1 MTKVDLKHFRRT
13 VKTDWAKEAE
23 QMKEISMDFFRDE
36 VRNGF
41 FIPTAVK
48 QAWAAQLQ
56 VLDVIETICRKH
68 DITYFADW
76 GTMLGT
82 VRHGGYVPW
91 DDDMDICMKRADYTR
106 FKEAAKTELP
116 KNFRIHDYEH
126 QEDHWLFLS
135 RVANSVHI
143 NFEPEHMK
151 QFHNF
156 PYIAG
161 IDIFV
166 LDYLYKDEQQEKQH
180 CEEVKHIIAVADS
193 IIAGE
198 IAQPVK
204 EANLIQLE
212 QKYHKTFNRKLDNR
226 HMGIELYRLAEEQMS
241 RVPEEQSDRMAQI
254 FPWGLLGNRGQD
266 KKYYE
271 KFVRLPF
278 EDTTMPVPADYHRI
292 LSGKYHD
299 YFKIHKVWSGHDY
312 PYFEGQRKNL
322 QAVADFKLPEFTFD
336 KVMLRQNTKEM
347 KNSDTMQNIA
357 AEALLNIEKLHKAFM
372 EEMQGKTGSVVA
384 GSEEADDTEQSR
396 SEAWT
401 DNAGQRTG
409 KLSADSTAQLLDI
422 LAQCQGVAIDL
433 GNFIEQMKGEQ
444 HPSAKVCVAAL
455 EKYCEKIFNTYN
467 KMSLI
472 NERPE
477 KNSQIDNGMQAGTA
491 QAVWT
496 DKIQSESDLYG
507 CEALQQAFVQM
518 KQTVENEIIHK
529 KLVAFLPDNPKRWK
543 EMQALY
549 DYYTQQENTE
559 VCVIPLPL
567 FAKNLYG
574 EIVAGQDEYDRND
587 KRNEYPA
594 YLNVIPWHTVQ
605 MQSYEFAAIV
615 IQNPYDAENPYLTVP
630 PAYYAKQ
637 LQQYTDCLIYMM
649 PQGVNDF
656 TENDITDVYG
666 LKYSLTMPGAMYA
679 DRILIESPA
688 MKALFVNHLTAF
700 AGEDTKEVW
709 ADKVM
714 TISAFSGESA
724 QTGQPVQNGQCG
736 QTPPKKKLLYCIGEN
751 EFYENAEMAI
761 NKVKERLNVM
771 TQYPESLK
779 VAVCLYPYDIAAWDI
794 CTGQEKDML
803 VQVLKEYRKNKGIEL
818 LTKNVFDIN
827 GIDDMTAYYGSPS
840 PLICRFVQQRKPAM
854 VSEEQ

>member
-1 MTKVDLKHFRRT
+1 
-13 VKTDWAKEAE
+13 
-23 QMKEISMDFFRDE
+23 MKEISMDFFRDE

-76 GTMLGT
+76 GTILGT

-91 DDDMDICMKRADYTR
+91 DDDMDICMKREDYTR

-116 KNFRIHDYEH
+116 KDFRIHDYEH

-166 LDYLYKDEQQEKQH
+166 LDYLYKDEQQEKQR

-212 QKYHKTFNRKLDNR
+212 EKYHKTFNRKLDNR
-226 HMGIELYRLAEEQMS
+226 HMGIELYRLAEEQMA
-241 RVPEEQSDRMAQI
+241 RVPKEESDRMAQI

-266 KKYYE
+266 REYYE

-278 EDTTMPVPADYHRI
+278 ENTTMPVPADYHRI

-336 KVMLRQNTKEM
+336 KAMLRQNAGKRD
-347 KNSDTMQNIA
+347 NQDTMQNIA
-357 AEALLNIEKLHKAFM
+357 AEALLNIEKLHNAFLA
-372 EEMQGKTGSVVA
+372 EIPWKTA
-384 GSEEADDTEQSR
+384 GAEQ
-396 SEAWT
+396 
-401 DNAGQRTG
+401 
-409 KLSADSTAQLLDI
+409 ADSVAQLLDM
-422 LAQCQGVAIDL
+422 LAQCQSVVIDL
-433 GNFIEQMKGEQ
+433 GNFIEQMKGEENL
-444 HPSAKVCVAAL
+444 SAKACVAAL
-455 EKYCEKIFNTYN
+455 EEYCEKIFDVYN
-467 KMSLI
+467 NVSLAV
-472 NERPE
+472 ERE
-477 KNSQIDNGMQAGTA
+477 KEDFQKLCA
-491 QAVWT
+491 
-496 DKIQSESDLYG
+496 
-507 CEALQQAFVQM
+507 ALNRAFVQM

-549 DYYTQQENTE
+549 DYYRQQENTE

-574 EIVAGQDEYDRND
+574 EIVAGQDEYDKND
-587 KRNEYPA
+587 KRGEYPA
-594 YLNVIPWHTVQ
+594 DLNIIAWHTVQ

-666 LKYSLTMPGAMYA
+666 LKYSLTVPGTMYA
-679 DRILIESPA
+679 DKILIESGA
-688 MKALFVNHLTAF
+688 MKELFVNHLTAF

-709 ADKVM
+709 DDKVM

>member
-1 MTKVDLKHFRRT
+1 M
-13 VKTDWAKEAE
+13 DWAKEAE

-76 GTMLGT
+76 GTILGT

-91 DDDMDICMKRADYTR
+91 DDDMDICMKREDYTR

-116 KNFRIHDYEH
+116 ESFCIHDYEH

-135 RVANSVHI
+135 RVVNNKHI
-143 NFEPEHMK
+143 CFEPEHMK

-156 PYIAG
+156 PYLAG

-166 LDYLYKDEQQEKQH
+166 LDYLYKDEQQEKQR

-193 IIAGE
+193 IIAGQ

-212 QKYHKTFNRKLDNR
+212 EKYHKTFNRKLDNR
-226 HMGIELYRLAEEQMS
+226 HMGIELYRLAEEQMA
-241 RVPEEQSDRMAQI
+241 RVPKEESDRMAQI

-266 KKYYE
+266 REYYE

-278 EDTTMPVPADYHRI
+278 ENTTMPVPADYHRI

-336 KVMLRQNTKEM
+336 KAMLRQNAGKRD
-347 KNSDTMQNIA
+347 NQDTMQNIA
-357 AEALLNIEKLHKAFM
+357 AEALSNIEKLHNAFLA
-372 EEMQGKTGSVVA
+372 EISRKTA
-384 GSEEADDTEQSR
+384 GAEQ
-396 SEAWT
+396 
-401 DNAGQRTG
+401 
-409 KLSADSTAQLLDI
+409 ADSVAQLLDM
-422 LAQCQGVAIDL
+422 LAQCQSVAIDL
-433 GNFIEQMKGEQ
+433 GNFIEQMKGEENL
-444 HPSAKVCVAAL
+444 SAKACVAAL
-455 EKYCEKIFNTYN
+455 EEYCEKIFDVYN
-467 KMSLI
+467 NLPLAV
-472 NERPE
+472 ERE
-477 KNSQIDNGMQAGTA
+477 KEDFQKLCA
-491 QAVWT
+491 
-496 DKIQSESDLYG
+496 
-507 CEALQQAFVQM
+507 ALNQAFVQM

-549 DYYTQQENTE
+549 DYYRQQENTE

-574 EIVAGQDEYDRND
+574 EIVAGQDEYDKND
-587 KRNEYPA
+587 KRGEYPA
-594 YLNVIPWHTVQ
+594 DLNIIAWHTVQ
-605 MQSYEFAAIV
+605 MQLYEFAAIV

-656 TENDITDVYG
+656 TENDITDIYG
-666 LKYSLTMPGAMYA
+666 LKYSLTVPGAMYA
-679 DRILIESPA
+679 DKILIESGA
-688 MKALFVNHLTAF
+688 MKELFVNHLTAF

-803 VQVLKEYRKNKGIEL
+803 VQVLKEYQKNKGIEL
-818 LTKNVFDIN
+818 LMKNVFDIN

>member
-1 MTKVDLKHFRRT
+1 
-13 VKTDWAKEAE
+13 
-23 QMKEISMDFFRDE
+23 MKESSMDFFRDE

-76 GTMLGT
+76 GTILGT

-91 DDDMDICMKRADYTR
+91 DDDMDICMKREDYTR

-116 KNFRIHDYEH
+116 KDFRIHDYEH

-166 LDYLYKDEQQEKQH
+166 LDYLYKDEQQEKQR

-212 QKYHKTFNRKLDNR
+212 EKYHKTFNRKLDNR
-226 HMGIELYRLAEEQMS
+226 HIGIELYRLAEEQMA
-241 RVPEEQSDRMAQI
+241 RVPKEESDRMAQI

-266 KKYYE
+266 REYYE

-278 EDTTMPVPADYHRI
+278 ENTTMPVPADYHRI

-336 KVMLRQNTKEM
+336 KAMLRQNAGKRD
-347 KNSDTMQNIA
+347 NQDTMQNIA
-357 AEALLNIEKLHKAFM
+357 AEALSNIEKLHNAFLA
-372 EEMQGKTGSVVA
+372 EISRKTA
-384 GSEEADDTEQSR
+384 GAEQ
-396 SEAWT
+396 
-401 DNAGQRTG
+401 
-409 KLSADSTAQLLDI
+409 ADSVAQLLDM
-422 LAQCQGVAIDL
+422 LAQCQSVAIDL
-433 GNFIEQMKGEQ
+433 GNFIEQMKGEENL
-444 HPSAKVCVAAL
+444 SAKACVAAL
-455 EKYCEKIFNTYN
+455 EEYCEKIFNVYN
-467 KMSLI
+467 NLSLVLG
-472 NERPE
+472 RE
-477 KNSQIDNGMQAGTA
+477 KEDFQKLCA
-491 QAVWT
+491 
-496 DKIQSESDLYG
+496 
-507 CEALQQAFVQM
+507 ALNRAFVQM
-518 KQTVENEIIHK
+518 KQTVESEIIYK

-559 VCVIPLPL
+559 ACVIPLPL
-567 FAKNLYG
+567 FTKNLYG
-574 EIVAGQDEYDRND
+574 GIVAGQDEYDKND
-587 KRNEYPA
+587 KRGEYPA
-594 YLNVIPWHTVQ
+594 DLNIIAWHTVQ

-840 PLICRFVQQRKPAM
+840 PLICRFVQQHKPAM

>member
-1 MTKVDLKHFRRT
+1 
-13 VKTDWAKEAE
+13 
-23 QMKEISMDFFRDE
+23 MKEISMDFFRDE

-76 GTMLGT
+76 GTILGT

-91 DDDMDICMKRADYTR
+91 DDDMDICMKREDYTR

-116 KNFRIHDYEH
+116 KDFRIHDYEH

-166 LDYLYKDEQQEKQH
+166 LDYLYKDEQQEKQR

-212 QKYHKTFNRKLDNR
+212 EKYHITFNRKLDNR
-226 HMGIELYRLAEEQMS
+226 HMGIELYRLAEEQMA
-241 RVPEEQSDRMAQI
+241 RVPKEESDRMAQI

-266 KKYYE
+266 REYYE

-278 EDTTMPVPADYHRI
+278 ENTTMPVPADYHRI

-312 PYFEGQRKNL
+312 PYFEEQRKNL

-336 KVMLRQNTKEM
+336 KAMLRQNAGKRD
-347 KNSDTMQNIA
+347 NQDTMQNIA
-357 AEALLNIEKLHKAFM
+357 TEALSNIEKLHNAFLA
-372 EEMQGKTGSVVA
+372 EISRKTA
-384 GSEEADDTEQSR
+384 GAEQ
-396 SEAWT
+396 
-401 DNAGQRTG
+401 
-409 KLSADSTAQLLDI
+409 ADSVAQLLDM
-422 LAQCQGVAIDL
+422 LAQCQSVAIDL
-433 GNFIEQMKGEQ
+433 GNFIEQMKGEENL
-444 HPSAKVCVAAL
+444 SAKACVAAL
-455 EKYCEKIFNTYN
+455 EEYCEKIFDVYN
-467 KMSLI
+467 NLPLAV
-472 NERPE
+472 ERE
-477 KNSQIDNGMQAGTA
+477 KEDFQKLCA
-491 QAVWT
+491 
-496 DKIQSESDLYG
+496 
-507 CEALQQAFVQM
+507 ALNQAFVQM

-549 DYYTQQENTE
+549 DYYRQQENTE

-574 EIVAGQDEYDRND
+574 EIVAGQDEYDKND
-587 KRNEYPA
+587 KRGEYPA
-594 YLNVIPWHTVQ
+594 DLNIIAWHTVQ

-630 PAYYAKQ
+630 TAYYAKQ

-666 LKYSLTMPGAMYA
+666 LKYSLMMPGAMYA

-709 ADKVM
+709 TDKVM
-714 TISAFSGESA
+714 TIAAFSGESA

-736 QTPPKKKLLYCIGEN
+736 QIPPKKKLLYCIGEN

-803 VQVLKEYRKNKGIEL
+803 VQVLKEYQKNKGIEL

>member
-1 MTKVDLKHFRRT
+1 M
-13 VKTDWAKEAE
+13 DWAKEAE

-76 GTMLGT
+76 GTILGT

-91 DDDMDICMKRADYTR
+91 DDDMDICMKREDYTR

-116 KNFRIHDYEH
+116 KDFRIHDYEH

-156 PYIAG
+156 PYIVG

-166 LDYLYKDEQQEKQH
+166 LDYLYKDEQQEKQR

-212 QKYHKTFNRKLDNR
+212 EKYHKTFNRKLDNR
-226 HMGIELYRLAEEQMS
+226 HMGIELYRLAEEQMA
-241 RVPEEQSDRMAQI
+241 RVPKEESDRMAQI

-266 KKYYE
+266 REYYE

-278 EDTTMPVPADYHRI
+278 ENTTMPVPADYHRI

-336 KVMLRQNTKEM
+336 KAMLRQNAGKRD
-347 KNSDTMQNIA
+347 NQDTMQNIA
-357 AEALLNIEKLHKAFM
+357 AEALSNIEKLHNAFLA
-372 EEMQGKTGSVVA
+372 EISWKTA
-384 GSEEADDTEQSR
+384 GAEQ
-396 SEAWT
+396 
-401 DNAGQRTG
+401 
-409 KLSADSTAQLLDI
+409 ADSVAQLLDM
-422 LAQCQGVAIDL
+422 LAQCQSVAIDL
-433 GNFIEQMKGEQ
+433 GNFIEQMKGEENL
-444 HPSAKVCVAAL
+444 SAKACVAAL
-455 EKYCEKIFNTYN
+455 EEYCEKIFDVYN
-467 KMSLI
+467 NLPLAV
-472 NERPE
+472 ERE
-477 KNSQIDNGMQAGTA
+477 KEDFQKLCA
-491 QAVWT
+491 
-496 DKIQSESDLYG
+496 
-507 CEALQQAFVQM
+507 ALNQAFVQM

-549 DYYTQQENTE
+549 DYYRQQENTE

-574 EIVAGQDEYDRND
+574 EIVAGQDEYDKND
-587 KRNEYPA
+587 KRGEYPA
-594 YLNVIPWHTVQ
+594 DLNIIAWHTVQ

-709 ADKVM
+709 DDKVM

-761 NKVKERLNVM
+761 NKVKDRLNVM

-803 VQVLKEYRKNKGIEL
+803 VQVLKEYQKNKEIEL
-818 LTKNVFDIN
+818 LTKNVFDTN

-840 PLICRFVQQRKPAM
+840 PLICRFVQQHKPAM

>member
-1 MTKVDLKHFRRT
+1 
-13 VKTDWAKEAE
+13 
-23 QMKEISMDFFRDE
+23 MKEISMDFFRDE

-76 GTMLGT
+76 GTILGT

-91 DDDMDICMKRADYTR
+91 DDDMDICMKREDYTR
-106 FKEAAKTELP
+106 FKEAVKTELP
-116 KNFRIHDYEH
+116 KDFRIHDYEH

-166 LDYLYKDEQQEKQH
+166 LDYLYKDEQQEKQR

-212 QKYHKTFNRKLDNR
+212 EKYHKTFNRKLDNR
-226 HMGIELYRLAEEQMS
+226 HMGIELYRLAEEQMA
-241 RVPEEQSDRMAQI
+241 RVPKEESDRMAQI

-278 EDTTMPVPADYHRI
+278 ENTTMPVPADYHRI

-322 QAVADFKLPEFTFD
+322 QAVAVFKLPEFTFD
-336 KVMLRQNTKEM
+336 KAMLRQNAGKRD
-347 KNSDTMQNIA
+347 NQDTMQNIA
-357 AEALLNIEKLHKAFM
+357 TEALSNIEKLHNAFLA
-372 EEMQGKTGSVVA
+372 EISRKTA
-384 GSEEADDTEQSR
+384 GAEQ
-396 SEAWT
+396 
-401 DNAGQRTG
+401 
-409 KLSADSTAQLLDI
+409 ADSVAQLLDM
-422 LAQCQGVAIDL
+422 LAQCQSVAIDL
-433 GNFIEQMKGEQ
+433 GNFIEQMKGEENL
-444 HPSAKVCVAAL
+444 SAKACVAAL
-455 EKYCEKIFNTYN
+455 EEYCEKIFDVYN
-467 KMSLI
+467 NLPLAV
-472 NERPE
+472 ERE
-477 KNSQIDNGMQAGTA
+477 KEDFQKLCA
-491 QAVWT
+491 
-496 DKIQSESDLYG
+496 
-507 CEALQQAFVQM
+507 ALNQAFVQM

-549 DYYTQQENTE
+549 DYYRQQENTE

-574 EIVAGQDEYDRND
+574 EIVAGQDEYDKND
-587 KRNEYPA
+587 KRGEYPA
-594 YLNVIPWHTVQ
+594 DLNIIAWHTVQ

-615 IQNPYDAENPYLTVP
+615 IQNPYDVENPYLTVP
-630 PAYYAKQ
+630 PVYYAKQ

-666 LKYSLTMPGAMYA
+666 LKYSLMMPGAMYA

-709 ADKVM
+709 TDKVM
-714 TISAFSGESA
+714 TIAAFSGESA

-818 LTKNVFDIN
+818 LTKNAFDIN

-840 PLICRFVQQRKPAM
+840 PLICRFVQQHKPAM

>member
-1 MTKVDLKHFRRT
+1 
-13 VKTDWAKEAE
+13 
-23 QMKEISMDFFRDE
+23 MKEISMDFFRDE

-76 GTMLGT
+76 GTILGT

-91 DDDMDICMKRADYTR
+91 DDDMDICMKREDYTR

-116 KNFRIHDYEH
+116 KDFRIHDYEH

-143 NFEPEHMK
+143 NFETEHMK

-166 LDYLYKDEQQEKQH
+166 LDYLYKDEQQETQR

-226 HMGIELYRLAEEQMS
+226 HMGIELYRLAEEQMA
-241 RVPEEQSDRMAQI
+241 RVPKEESDRMAQI

-278 EDTTMPVPADYHRI
+278 ENTTMPVPADYHRI

-336 KVMLRQNTKEM
+336 KAMLRQNAGKRD
-347 KNSDTMQNIA
+347 NQDTMQNIA
-357 AEALLNIEKLHKAFM
+357 AEVLSNIEKLHNAFLA
-372 EEMQGKTGSVVA
+372 EISRKTA
-384 GSEEADDTEQSR
+384 GAEQ
-396 SEAWT
+396 
-401 DNAGQRTG
+401 
-409 KLSADSTAQLLDI
+409 ADSVAQLLDM
-422 LAQCQGVAIDL
+422 LAQCQSVAIDL
-433 GNFIEQMKGEQ
+433 GNFIEQMKGEENL
-444 HPSAKVCVAAL
+444 SAKACVAAL
-455 EKYCEKIFNTYN
+455 EEYCEKIFNVYN
-467 KMSLI
+467 NLSLAV
-472 NERPE
+472 ERE
-477 KNSQIDNGMQAGTA
+477 KEDFQKLCA
-491 QAVWT
+491 
-496 DKIQSESDLYG
+496 
-507 CEALQQAFVQM
+507 ALNQAFVQM
-518 KQTVENEIIHK
+518 KRTVESEIIYK

-549 DYYTQQENTE
+549 AYYTQQENTE
-559 VCVIPLPL
+559 ACVIPLPL
-567 FAKNLYG
+567 FTKNLYG

-605 MQSYEFAAIV
+605 LQSYEFAAIV

-630 PAYYAKQ
+630 PVYYAKQ

-771 TQYPESLK
+771 TQYLESLK

-818 LTKNVFDIN
+818 LTRNVFDIN

-840 PLICRFVQQRKPAM
+840 PLICRFVQQHKPAM

>member
-1 MTKVDLKHFRRT
+1 M
-13 VKTDWAKEAE
+13 DWAKEAE

-76 GTMLGT
+76 GTILGT

-91 DDDMDICMKRADYTR
+91 DDDMDICMKREYYTR

-116 KNFRIHDYEH
+116 KDFRIHDYEH

-166 LDYLYKDEQQEKQH
+166 LDYLYKDEQQEKQR

-212 QKYHKTFNRKLDNR
+212 EKYHKTFNRKLDNR
-226 HMGIELYRLAEEQMS
+226 HIGIELYRLAEEQMA
-241 RVPEEQSDRMAQI
+241 RVPKEESDRMAQI

-266 KKYYE
+266 REYYE

-278 EDTTMPVPADYHRI
+278 ENTTMPVPADYHRI

-336 KVMLRQNTKEM
+336 KAMLRQNAGKRD
-347 KNSDTMQNIA
+347 NQDTMQNIA
-357 AEALLNIEKLHKAFM
+357 AEALLNIEKLHNAFLA
-372 EEMQGKTGSVVA
+372 EIPWKTA
-384 GSEEADDTEQSR
+384 GAEQ
-396 SEAWT
+396 
-401 DNAGQRTG
+401 
-409 KLSADSTAQLLDI
+409 ADSVAQLLDM
-422 LAQCQGVAIDL
+422 LAQCQSVVIDL
-433 GNFIEQMKGEQ
+433 GNFIEQMKGEENL
-444 HPSAKVCVAAL
+444 SAKACVAAL
-455 EKYCEKIFNTYN
+455 EEYCEKIFDVYN
-467 KMSLI
+467 NVSLAV
-472 NERPE
+472 ERE
-477 KNSQIDNGMQAGTA
+477 KEDFQKLCA
-491 QAVWT
+491 
-496 DKIQSESDLYG
+496 
-507 CEALQQAFVQM
+507 ALNRAFVQM

-549 DYYTQQENTE
+549 DYYRQQENTE

-574 EIVAGQDEYDRND
+574 EIVAGQDEYDKND
-587 KRNEYPA
+587 KRGEYPA
-594 YLNVIPWHTVQ
+594 DLNIIAWHTVQ

-666 LKYSLTMPGAMYA
+666 LKYSLMMPGAMYA

-709 ADKVM
+709 TDKVM
-714 TISAFSGESA
+714 TIAAFSGESA
-724 QTGQPVQNGQCG
+724 QTGQNGQCG

-818 LTKNVFDIN
+818 LTKNAFDIN

-840 PLICRFVQQRKPAM
+840 PLICRFVQQHKPAM

>member
-1 MTKVDLKHFRRT
+1 M
-13 VKTDWAKEAE
+13 DWAKEAE

-76 GTMLGT
+76 GTILGT

-91 DDDMDICMKRADYTR
+91 DDDMDICMKREDYTR

-116 KNFRIHDYEH
+116 KDFRIHDYEH

-166 LDYLYKDEQQEKQH
+166 LDYLYKDEQQEKQR

-212 QKYHKTFNRKLDNR
+212 EKYHKTFNRKLDNR
-226 HMGIELYRLAEEQMS
+226 HIGIELYRLAEEQMA
-241 RVPEEQSDRMAQI
+241 RVPKEESDRMAQI

-266 KKYYE
+266 REYYE

-278 EDTTMPVPADYHRI
+278 ENTTMPVPADYHRI

-336 KVMLRQNTKEM
+336 KAMLRQNTKEM
-347 KNSDTMQNIA
+347 KNPDTMQNIA
-357 AEALLNIEKLHKAFM
+357 AEALLNIEKLHNAFLA
-372 EEMQGKTGSVVA
+372 EISRKTA
-384 GSEEADDTEQSR
+384 GAEQ
-396 SEAWT
+396 
-401 DNAGQRTG
+401 
-409 KLSADSTAQLLDI
+409 ADSVAQLLDM
-422 LAQCQGVAIDL
+422 LAQCQSVAIDL
-433 GNFIEQMKGEQ
+433 GNFIEQMKGEENL
-444 HPSAKVCVAAL
+444 SAKACVAAL
-455 EKYCEKIFNTYN
+455 EEYCEKIFDVYN
-467 KMSLI
+467 NLPLAVG
-472 NERPE
+472 RE
-477 KNSQIDNGMQAGTA
+477 KEDFQKLCA
-491 QAVWT
+491 
-496 DKIQSESDLYG
+496 
-507 CEALQQAFVQM
+507 ALNQAFVQM
-518 KQTVENEIIHK
+518 KQTVESEIIYK

-559 VCVIPLPL
+559 ACVIPLPL
-567 FAKNLYG
+567 FTKNLYG

-587 KRNEYPA
+587 KPNEYPA

-666 LKYSLTMPGAMYA
+666 LKYSLMMPGAMYA

-700 AGEDTKEVW
+700 AGKDTKEVW

-840 PLICRFVQQRKPAM
+840 PLICRFVQQHKPAM

>member
-1 MTKVDLKHFRRT
+1 M
-13 VKTDWAKEAE
+13 DWAKEAE

-76 GTMLGT
+76 GTILGT

-91 DDDMDICMKRADYTR
+91 DDDMDICMKREDYTR
-106 FKEAAKTELP
+106 FKEAAKIELP
-116 KNFRIHDYEH
+116 KDFRIHDYEH

-166 LDYLYKDEQQEKQH
+166 LDYLYKDEQQEKQR

-212 QKYHKTFNRKLDNR
+212 EKYHKTFNRKLDNR
-226 HMGIELYRLAEEQMS
+226 HMGIELYRLAEEQMA
-241 RVPEEQSDRMAQI
+241 RVPKEESDRMTQI

-266 KKYYE
+266 REYYE

-278 EDTTMPVPADYHRI
+278 ENTTMPVPADYHRI

-336 KVMLRQNTKEM
+336 KAMLRQNAGKRD
-347 KNSDTMQNIA
+347 NQDTMQNIA
-357 AEALLNIEKLHKAFM
+357 AEALSNIEKLHNAFLA
-372 EEMQGKTGSVVA
+372 EISWKTA
-384 GSEEADDTEQSR
+384 GAEQ
-396 SEAWT
+396 
-401 DNAGQRTG
+401 
-409 KLSADSTAQLLDI
+409 ADSVAQLLDM
-422 LAQCQGVAIDL
+422 LAQCQSVAIDL
-433 GNFIEQMKGEQ
+433 GNFIEQMKGEENL
-444 HPSAKVCVAAL
+444 SAKACVAAL
-455 EKYCEKIFNTYN
+455 EEYCEKIFDVYN
-467 KMSLI
+467 NLPLAV
-472 NERPE
+472 ERE
-477 KNSQIDNGMQAGTA
+477 KEDFQKLCA
-491 QAVWT
+491 
-496 DKIQSESDLYG
+496 
-507 CEALQQAFVQM
+507 ALNQAFVQM

-549 DYYTQQENTE
+549 DYYRQQENTE

-574 EIVAGQDEYDRND
+574 EIVAGQDEYDKND
-587 KRNEYPA
+587 KRGEYPA
-594 YLNVIPWHTVQ
+594 DLNIIAWHTVQ

-709 ADKVM
+709 DDKVM

-840 PLICRFVQQRKPAM
+840 PLICRFVQQRKPEM

>member
-1 MTKVDLKHFRRT
+1 
-13 VKTDWAKEAE
+13 
-23 QMKEISMDFFRDE
+23 MKEISMDFFRDE

-76 GTMLGT
+76 GTILGT

-91 DDDMDICMKRADYTR
+91 DDDMDICMKREDYTR

-116 KNFRIHDYEH
+116 KDFRIHDYEH

-166 LDYLYKDEQQEKQH
+166 LDYLYKDEQQEKQR

-212 QKYHKTFNRKLDNR
+212 EKYHKTFNRKLDNR
-226 HMGIELYRLAEEQMS
+226 HIGIELYRLAEEQMA
-241 RVPEEQSDRMAQI
+241 RVPKEESDRMAQI

-266 KKYYE
+266 REYYE

-278 EDTTMPVPADYHRI
+278 ENTTMPVPADYHRI

-336 KVMLRQNTKEM
+336 KAMLRQNTGKRD
-347 KNSDTMQNIA
+347 NQDTMQNIA
-357 AEALLNIEKLHKAFM
+357 AEALSNIEKLHNAFLA
-372 EEMQGKTGSVVA
+372 EISRKTA
-384 GSEEADDTEQSR
+384 GAEQ
-396 SEAWT
+396 
-401 DNAGQRTG
+401 
-409 KLSADSTAQLLDI
+409 ADSVAQLLDM
-422 LAQCQGVAIDL
+422 LAQCQSVAIDL
-433 GNFIEQMKGEQ
+433 GNFIEQMKGEENL
-444 HPSAKVCVAAL
+444 SAKACVAAL
-455 EKYCEKIFNTYN
+455 EEYCEKIFDVYN
-467 KMSLI
+467 NLPLAV
-472 NERPE
+472 ERE
-477 KNSQIDNGMQAGTA
+477 KEDFQKLCA
-491 QAVWT
+491 
-496 DKIQSESDLYG
+496 
-507 CEALQQAFVQM
+507 ALNRAFVQM
-518 KQTVENEIIHK
+518 KQTVESEIIYK

-549 DYYTQQENTE
+549 DYYAQQENTE
-559 VCVIPLPL
+559 ACVIPLPL

-605 MQSYEFAAIV
+605 LQSYEFAAIV

-630 PAYYAKQ
+630 PVYYAKQ

-666 LKYSLTMPGAMYA
+666 LKYSLMMPGAMYA
-679 DRILIESPA
+679 DKILIESGA
-688 MKALFVNHLTAF
+688 MKELFVNHLTAF

-736 QTPPKKKLLYCIGEN
+736 QTPPKKSCYTAL
-751 EFYENAEMAI
+751 
-761 NKVKERLNVM
+761 VKMNFMKMRRW
-771 TQYPESLK
+771 QSIK
-779 VAVCLYPYDIAAWDI
+779 
-794 CTGQEKDML
+794 
-803 VQVLKEYRKNKGIEL
+803 
-818 LTKNVFDIN
+818 
-827 GIDDMTAYYGSPS
+827 
-840 PLICRFVQQRKPAM
+840 
-854 VSEEQ
+854 

>member
-1 MTKVDLKHFRRT
+1 M
-13 VKTDWAKEAE
+13 DWAKEAE

-68 DITYFADW
+68 DITYFADC
-76 GTMLGT
+76 GTILGT

-91 DDDMDICMKRADYTR
+91 DDDMDICMKREDYTR

-116 KNFRIHDYEH
+116 KDFRIHDYEH

-166 LDYLYKDEQQEKQH
+166 LDYLYKDEQQEKQR

-212 QKYHKTFNRKLDNR
+212 EKYHKTFNRKLDNR
-226 HMGIELYRLAEEQMS
+226 HIGIELYRLAEEQMA
-241 RVPEEQSDRMAQI
+241 RVPKEESDRMAQI

-266 KKYYE
+266 REYYE

-278 EDTTMPVPADYHRI
+278 ENTTMPVPADYHRI

-336 KVMLRQNTKEM
+336 KAMLRQNAGKRD
-347 KNSDTMQNIA
+347 NQDTMQNIA
-357 AEALLNIEKLHKAFM
+357 AEALSNIEKLHNAFLA
-372 EEMQGKTGSVVA
+372 EISRKTA
-384 GSEEADDTEQSR
+384 GAEQ
-396 SEAWT
+396 
-401 DNAGQRTG
+401 
-409 KLSADSTAQLLDI
+409 ADSVAQLLDM
-422 LAQCQGVAIDL
+422 LAQCQSVAIDL
-433 GNFIEQMKGEQ
+433 GNFIEQMKGEENL
-444 HPSAKVCVAAL
+444 SAKACVAAL
-455 EKYCEKIFNTYN
+455 EEYCEKIFNVYN
-467 KMSLI
+467 NLSLAVG
-472 NERPE
+472 RE
-477 KNSQIDNGMQAGTA
+477 KEDFQKLCA
-491 QAVWT
+491 
-496 DKIQSESDLYG
+496 
-507 CEALQQAFVQM
+507 ALNRAFVQM
-518 KQTVENEIIHK
+518 KQTVESEIIYK

-549 DYYTQQENTE
+549 DYYRQQENTE

-574 EIVAGQDEYDRND
+574 EIVAGQDEYDKND
-587 KRNEYPA
+587 KRGEYPA
-594 YLNVIPWHTVQ
+594 NLNIIAWHTVQ

-630 PAYYAKQ
+630 TAYYAKQ

-666 LKYSLTMPGAMYA
+666 LKYSLMMPGAMYA

-700 AGEDTKEVW
+700 AGEDTKEVLT
-709 ADKVM
+709 DKVM
-714 TISAFSGESA
+714 TIAAFSGESA

-818 LTKNVFDIN
+818 LTKNAFDIN

-840 PLICRFVQQRKPAM
+840 PLICRFVQQHKPAM

>member
-1 MTKVDLKHFRRT
+1 M
-13 VKTDWAKEAE
+13 DWAKEAE

-76 GTMLGT
+76 GTILGT

-91 DDDMDICMKRADYTR
+91 DDDMDICMKREDYTR

-116 KNFRIHDYEH
+116 KDFRIHDYEH

-166 LDYLYKDEQQEKQH
+166 LDYLYKDEQQEKQR

-193 IIAGE
+193 IIVGE

-212 QKYHKTFNRKLDNR
+212 EKYHKTFNRKLDNR
-226 HMGIELYRLAEEQMS
+226 HMGIELYRLAEEQMA
-241 RVPEEQSDRMAQI
+241 RVPKEESDRMAQI

-266 KKYYE
+266 REYYE

-278 EDTTMPVPADYHRI
+278 ENTTMPVPADYHRI

-336 KVMLRQNTKEM
+336 KAMLRPNAGKRDNQ
-347 KNSDTMQNIA
+347 DTMQNIA
-357 AEALLNIEKLHKAFM
+357 AEALLNIEKLHNAFLA
-372 EEMQGKTGSVVA
+372 EIPWKTA
-384 GSEEADDTEQSR
+384 GAEQ
-396 SEAWT
+396 
-401 DNAGQRTG
+401 
-409 KLSADSTAQLLDI
+409 ADSVAQLLDM
-422 LAQCQGVAIDL
+422 LAQCQSVVIDL
-433 GNFIEQMKGEQ
+433 GNFIEQMKGEENL
-444 HPSAKVCVAAL
+444 SAKACVAAL
-455 EKYCEKIFNTYN
+455 EEYCEKIFDVYN
-467 KMSLI
+467 NVSLAV
-472 NERPE
+472 ERE
-477 KNSQIDNGMQAGTA
+477 KEDFQKLCA
-491 QAVWT
+491 
-496 DKIQSESDLYG
+496 
-507 CEALQQAFVQM
+507 ALNRAFVQM

-549 DYYTQQENTE
+549 DYYRQQENTE

-574 EIVAGQDEYDRND
+574 EIVAGQDEYDKND
-587 KRNEYPA
+587 KRGEYPA
-594 YLNVIPWHTVQ
+594 DLNIIAWHTVQ

-656 TENDITDVYG
+656 TENDITDIYG
-666 LKYSLTMPGAMYA
+666 LKYSLTVPGTMYA
-679 DRILIESPA
+679 DKILIESGA
-688 MKALFVNHLTAF
+688 MKELFVNHLTAF

-709 ADKVM
+709 DDKVM

>member
-1 MTKVDLKHFRRT
+1 
-13 VKTDWAKEAE
+13 
-23 QMKEISMDFFRDE
+23 MKEISMDFFRDE

-76 GTMLGT
+76 GTILGT

-91 DDDMDICMKRADYTR
+91 DDDMDICMKREDYTR

-116 KNFRIHDYEH
+116 KDFRIHDYEH

-166 LDYLYKDEQQEKQH
+166 LDYLYKDEQQEKQR

-212 QKYHKTFNRKLDNR
+212 EKYHKTFNRKLDNR
-226 HMGIELYRLAEEQMS
+226 HIGIELYRLAEEQMA
-241 RVPEEQSDRMAQI
+241 RVPKEESDRMAQI

-266 KKYYE
+266 REYYE

-278 EDTTMPVPADYHRI
+278 ENTTMPVPADYHRI

-336 KVMLRQNTKEM
+336 KAMLRQNAGKRD
-347 KNSDTMQNIA
+347 NQDTMQNIA
-357 AEALLNIEKLHKAFM
+357 AEALSNIEKLHNAFLA
-372 EEMQGKTGSVVA
+372 EISWKTA
-384 GSEEADDTEQSR
+384 GAEQ
-396 SEAWT
+396 
-401 DNAGQRTG
+401 
-409 KLSADSTAQLLDI
+409 ADSVAQLLDM
-422 LAQCQGVAIDL
+422 LAQCQSVAIDL
-433 GNFIEQMKGEQ
+433 GNFIEQMKGEENL
-444 HPSAKVCVAAL
+444 SAKACVAAL
-455 EKYCEKIFNTYN
+455 EEYCEKIFDVYN
-467 KMSLI
+467 NLPLAV
-472 NERPE
+472 ERE
-477 KNSQIDNGMQAGTA
+477 KEDFQKLCA
-491 QAVWT
+491 
-496 DKIQSESDLYG
+496 
-507 CEALQQAFVQM
+507 ALNQAFVQM

-549 DYYTQQENTE
+549 DYYRQQENTE

-574 EIVAGQDEYDRND
+574 EIVAGQDEYDKND
-587 KRNEYPA
+587 KRGEYPA
-594 YLNVIPWHTVQ
+594 DLNIIAWHTVQ

-630 PAYYAKQ
+630 TAYYAKQ

-666 LKYSLTMPGAMYA
+666 LKYSLMMPGAMYA

-818 LTKNVFDIN
+818 LTKNAFDIN

-840 PLICRFVQQRKPAM
+840 PLICRFVQQHKPAM

>member
-1 MTKVDLKHFRRT
+1 MDLKHFRRT

-76 GTMLGT
+76 GTILGT

-91 DDDMDICMKRADYTR
+91 DDDMDICMKREDYTR

-116 KNFRIHDYEH
+116 KDFQIHDYEH

-166 LDYLYKDEQQEKQH
+166 LDYLYKDEQQEKQR

-226 HMGIELYRLAEEQMS
+226 HMGIELYRLAEEQMA
-241 RVPEEQSDRMAQI
+241 RVPKEESDRMAQI

-278 EDTTMPVPADYHRI
+278 ENTIMPVPADYHRI
-292 LSGKYHD
+292 LSGRYHD

-336 KVMLRQNTKEM
+336 KAMLRQNAGKRD
-347 KNSDTMQNIA
+347 NQDTMQNIA
-357 AEALLNIEKLHKAFM
+357 AEALSNIEKLHNAFLA
-372 EEMQGKTGSVVA
+372 EISRKTA
-384 GSEEADDTEQSR
+384 GAEQ
-396 SEAWT
+396 
-401 DNAGQRTG
+401 
-409 KLSADSTAQLLDI
+409 ADSVAQLLDM
-422 LAQCQGVAIDL
+422 LAQCQSVAIDL
-433 GNFIEQMKGEQ
+433 GNFIEQMKGEENL
-444 HPSAKVCVAAL
+444 SAKACVAAL
-455 EKYCEKIFNTYN
+455 EEYCEKIFNVYN
-467 KMSLI
+467 NLSLALG
-472 NERPE
+472 RE
-477 KNSQIDNGMQAGTA
+477 KEDFQKLCA
-491 QAVWT
+491 
-496 DKIQSESDLYG
+496 
-507 CEALQQAFVQM
+507 ALNWAFVQM
-518 KQTVENEIIHK
+518 KQTVESEIIYK

-559 VCVIPLPL
+559 ACVIPLPL
-567 FAKNLYG
+567 FTKNLYG

-630 PAYYAKQ
+630 PVYYAKQ

-666 LKYSLTMPGAMYA
+666 LKYSLMMPGAMYA

-803 VQVLKEYRKNKGIEL
+803 VQVLKEYRENKGIEL

>member
-1 MTKVDLKHFRRT
+1 
-13 VKTDWAKEAE
+13 
-23 QMKEISMDFFRDE
+23 MKEISMDFFRDE

-56 VLDVIETICRKH
+56 VLDAIDTICRKH
-68 DITYFADW
+68 GITYFADW
-76 GTMLGT
+76 GTILGT

-91 DDDMDICMKRADYTR
+91 DDDMDICMKREDYTR

-116 KNFRIHDYEH
+116 KDFRIHDYEH

-166 LDYLYKDEQQEKQH
+166 LDYLYKDEQQEKQR

-226 HMGIELYRLAEEQMS
+226 HMGIELYRLAEEQMA

-299 YFKIHKVWSGHDY
+299 YFKIHKGWNGHDY

-336 KVMLRQNTKEM
+336 KAMLRQNAGKRD
-347 KNSDTMQNIA
+347 NQDTMQNIA
-357 AEALLNIEKLHKAFM
+357 AEALSNIEKLHNAFLA
-372 EEMQGKTGSVVA
+372 EISRKTA
-384 GSEEADDTEQSR
+384 GAEQ
-396 SEAWT
+396 
-401 DNAGQRTG
+401 
-409 KLSADSTAQLLDI
+409 ADSVAQLLDM
-422 LAQCQGVAIDL
+422 LAQCQSVAIDL
-433 GNFIEQMKGEQ
+433 GNFIEQMKGEENL
-444 HPSAKVCVAAL
+444 SAKACVAAL
-455 EKYCEKIFNTYN
+455 EEYCEKIFNVYN
-467 KMSLI
+467 NLSLALG
-472 NERPE
+472 RE
-477 KNSQIDNGMQAGTA
+477 KEDFQKLCA
-491 QAVWT
+491 
-496 DKIQSESDLYG
+496 
-507 CEALQQAFVQM
+507 ALNRAFVQM
-518 KQTVENEIIHK
+518 KQTVESEIIYK

-549 DYYTQQENTE
+549 DYYRQQENTE

-574 EIVAGQDEYDRND
+574 EIVAGQDEYDKND
-587 KRNEYPA
+587 KRGEYPA
-594 YLNVIPWHTVQ
+594 DLNIIAWHTVQ

-637 LQQYTDCLIYMM
+637 LQQYTDCLIYIM

-666 LKYSLTMPGAMYA
+666 LKYSLMMPGAMYA

-709 ADKVM
+709 DDKVM
-714 TISAFSGESA
+714 TIAAFLGESA

-771 TQYPESLK
+771 TQYLESLK

>member
-1 MTKVDLKHFRRT
+1 M
-13 VKTDWAKEAE
+13 DWAKEAE

-76 GTMLGT
+76 GTILGT

-91 DDDMDICMKRADYTR
+91 DDDMDICMKREDYTR

-116 KNFRIHDYEH
+116 KDFRIHDYEH

-166 LDYLYKDEQQEKQH
+166 LDYLYKDEQQEKQR

-212 QKYHKTFNRKLDNR
+212 QKYHKNFNRKLDNR
-226 HMGIELYRLAEEQMS
+226 HMGIELYRLAEEQMA
-241 RVPEEQSDRMAQI
+241 RVPKEESDRMAQI

-266 KKYYE
+266 REYYE

-278 EDTTMPVPADYHRI
+278 ENTTMPVPADYHRI

-336 KVMLRQNTKEM
+336 KAMLRQNAGKRD
-347 KNSDTMQNIA
+347 NQDTMQNIA
-357 AEALLNIEKLHKAFM
+357 AEALLNIEKLHNAFLA
-372 EEMQGKTGSVVA
+372 EIPWKTA
-384 GSEEADDTEQSR
+384 GAEQ
-396 SEAWT
+396 
-401 DNAGQRTG
+401 
-409 KLSADSTAQLLDI
+409 ADSVAQLLDM
-422 LAQCQGVAIDL
+422 LAQCQSVVIDL
-433 GNFIEQMKGEQ
+433 GNFIEQMKGEENL
-444 HPSAKVCVAAL
+444 SAKACVAAL
-455 EKYCEKIFNTYN
+455 EEYCEKIFDVYN
-467 KMSLI
+467 NVSLAV
-472 NERPE
+472 ERE
-477 KNSQIDNGMQAGTA
+477 KEDFQKLCA
-491 QAVWT
+491 
-496 DKIQSESDLYG
+496 
-507 CEALQQAFVQM
+507 ALNRAFVQM

-549 DYYTQQENTE
+549 DYYRQQENTE

-574 EIVAGQDEYDRND
+574 EIVAGQDEYDKND
-587 KRNEYPA
+587 KRGEYPA
-594 YLNVIPWHTVQ
+594 DLNIIAWHTVQ

-656 TENDITDVYG
+656 TENDITDIYG
-666 LKYSLTMPGAMYA
+666 LKYSLTVPGTMYA
-679 DRILIESPA
+679 DKILIESGA
-688 MKALFVNHLTAF
+688 MKELFVNHLTAF

-709 ADKVM
+709 DDKVM

-779 VAVCLYPYDIAAWDI
+779 VAVCLYPYDIAGWDI

>member
-1 MTKVDLKHFRRT
+1 
-13 VKTDWAKEAE
+13 
-23 QMKEISMDFFRDE
+23 MKEISMDFFRDE

-56 VLDVIETICRKH
+56 VLDVIDTICRKH
-68 DITYFADW
+68 GITYFADW
-76 GTMLGT
+76 GTILGT

-91 DDDMDICMKRADYTR
+91 DDDMDICMKREDYTR

-116 KNFRIHDYEH
+116 KDFRIHDYEH

-166 LDYLYKDEQQEKQH
+166 LDYLYKDEQQEKQR

-212 QKYHKTFNRKLDNR
+212 EKYHKTFNRKLDNR
-226 HMGIELYRLAEEQMS
+226 HMGIELYRLAEEQMA
-241 RVPEEQSDRMAQI
+241 RVPKEESDRMTQI

-266 KKYYE
+266 REYYE

-278 EDTTMPVPADYHRI
+278 ENTTMPVPADYHRI

-336 KVMLRQNTKEM
+336 KAMLRQNAGKRD
-347 KNSDTMQNIA
+347 NQDTMQNIA
-357 AEALLNIEKLHKAFM
+357 AEALSNIEKLHNAFLA
-372 EEMQGKTGSVVA
+372 EISWKTA
-384 GSEEADDTEQSR
+384 GAEQ
-396 SEAWT
+396 
-401 DNAGQRTG
+401 
-409 KLSADSTAQLLDI
+409 ADSVAQLLDM
-422 LAQCQGVAIDL
+422 LAQCQSVAIDL
-433 GNFIEQMKGEQ
+433 GNFIEQMKGEENL
-444 HPSAKVCVAAL
+444 SAKACVAAL
-455 EKYCEKIFNTYN
+455 EEYCEKIFDVYN
-467 KMSLI
+467 NLPLAV
-472 NERPE
+472 ERE
-477 KNSQIDNGMQAGTA
+477 KEDFQKLCA
-491 QAVWT
+491 
-496 DKIQSESDLYG
+496 
-507 CEALQQAFVQM
+507 ALNQAFVQM

-549 DYYTQQENTE
+549 DYYRQQENTE

-574 EIVAGQDEYDRND
+574 EIVAGQDEYDKND
-587 KRNEYPA
+587 KRGEYPA
-594 YLNVIPWHTVQ
+594 DLNIIAWHTVQ

-709 ADKVM
+709 DDKVM

>member
-1 MTKVDLKHFRRT
+1 M
-13 VKTDWAKEAE
+13 DWAKEAE

-76 GTMLGT
+76 GTILGT

-91 DDDMDICMKRADYTR
+91 DDDMDICMKREDYTR

-116 KNFRIHDYEH
+116 KDFRIHDYEH

-166 LDYLYKDEQQEKQH
+166 LDYLYKDEQQEKQR

-212 QKYHKTFNRKLDNR
+212 QKYHKNFNRKLDNR
-226 HMGIELYRLAEEQMS
+226 HMGIELYRLAEEQMA
-241 RVPEEQSDRMAQI
+241 RVPKEESDRMAQI

-266 KKYYE
+266 REYYE

-278 EDTTMPVPADYHRI
+278 ENTTMPVPADYHRI

-336 KVMLRQNTKEM
+336 KAMLRQNAGKRD
-347 KNSDTMQNIA
+347 NQDTMQNIA
-357 AEALLNIEKLHKAFM
+357 AEALLNIEKLHNAFLA
-372 EEMQGKTGSVVA
+372 EIPWKTA
-384 GSEEADDTEQSR
+384 GAEQ
-396 SEAWT
+396 
-401 DNAGQRTG
+401 
-409 KLSADSTAQLLDI
+409 ADSVAQLLDM
-422 LAQCQGVAIDL
+422 LAQCQSVVIDL
-433 GNFIEQMKGEQ
+433 GNFIEQMKGEENL
-444 HPSAKVCVAAL
+444 SAKACVAAL
-455 EKYCEKIFNTYN
+455 EEYCEKIFDVYN
-467 KMSLI
+467 NVSLAV
-472 NERPE
+472 ERE
-477 KNSQIDNGMQAGTA
+477 KEDFQKLCA
-491 QAVWT
+491 
-496 DKIQSESDLYG
+496 
-507 CEALQQAFVQM
+507 ALNRAFVQM

-549 DYYTQQENTE
+549 DYYRQQENTE

-574 EIVAGQDEYDRND
+574 EIVAGQDEYDKND
-587 KRNEYPA
+587 KRGEYPA
-594 YLNVIPWHTVQ
+594 DLNIIAWHTVQ
-605 MQSYEFAAIV
+605 MQSYEFATIV

-656 TENDITDVYG
+656 TENDITDIYG
-666 LKYSLTMPGAMYA
+666 LKYSLTVPGTMYA
-679 DRILIESPA
+679 DKILIESGA
-688 MKALFVNHLTAF
+688 MKELFVNHLTAF

-709 ADKVM
+709 DDKVM

>member
-116 KNFRIHDYEH
+116 KDFRIHDYEH
-126 QEDHWLFLS
+126 QEVHWLFLS

-166 LDYLYKDEQQEKQH
+166 LDYLYKDEQQETQR

-226 HMGIELYRLAEEQMS
+226 HMGIELYRLAEEQMA
-241 RVPEEQSDRMAQI
+241 RVPKEESDRMAQI

-278 EDTTMPVPADYHRI
+278 ENTTMPVPADYHRI

-336 KVMLRQNTKEM
+336 KAMLRQNAGKRD
-347 KNSDTMQNIA
+347 NQDTMQNIA
-357 AEALLNIEKLHKAFM
+357 AEALSNIEKLHNAFLA
-372 EEMQGKTGSVVA
+372 EISRKTA
-384 GSEEADDTEQSR
+384 GAEQ
-396 SEAWT
+396 
-401 DNAGQRTG
+401 
-409 KLSADSTAQLLDI
+409 ADSVAQLLDM
-422 LAQCQGVAIDL
+422 LAQCQSVAIDL
-433 GNFIEQMKGEQ
+433 GNFIEQMKGEENL
-444 HPSAKVCVAAL
+444 SAKACVAAL
-455 EKYCEKIFNTYN
+455 EEYCEKIFDVYN
-467 KMSLI
+467 NLPLAV
-472 NERPE
+472 ERE
-477 KNSQIDNGMQAGTA
+477 KEDFQKLCA
-491 QAVWT
+491 
-496 DKIQSESDLYG
+496 
-507 CEALQQAFVQM
+507 ALNQAFVQM

-549 DYYTQQENTE
+549 DYYRQQENTE

-574 EIVAGQDEYDRND
+574 EIVAGQDEYDKND
-587 KRNEYPA
+587 KRGEYPA
-594 YLNVIPWHTVQ
+594 DLNIIAWHTVQ

-656 TENDITDVYG
+656 TENDITDIYG
-666 LKYSLTMPGAMYA
+666 LKYSLTVPGAMYA
-679 DRILIESPA
+679 DKILIESGA
-688 MKALFVNHLTAF
+688 MKELFVNHLTAF

-803 VQVLKEYRKNKGIEL
+803 VQVLKEYQKNKGIEL
-818 LTKNVFDIN
+818 LMKNVFDIN

>member
-1 MTKVDLKHFRRT
+1 
-13 VKTDWAKEAE
+13 
-23 QMKEISMDFFRDE
+23 MKEISMDFFRDE

-76 GTMLGT
+76 GTILGT

-91 DDDMDICMKRADYTR
+91 DDDMDICMKREDYTR

-116 KNFRIHDYEH
+116 KDFRIHDYEH

-166 LDYLYKDEQQEKQH
+166 LDYLYKDEQQEKQR

-212 QKYHKTFNRKLDNR
+212 EKYHKTYNRKLDNR
-226 HMGIELYRLAEEQMS
+226 HMGIELYRLAEEQMA
-241 RVPEEQSDRMAQI
+241 RVPKEESDRMAQI

-266 KKYYE
+266 REYYE

-278 EDTTMPVPADYHRI
+278 ENTTMPVPADYHRI

-299 YFKIHKVWSGHDY
+299 YFKIHKAWSGHDY

-322 QAVADFKLPEFTFD
+322 QVVADFKLPEFTFD
-336 KVMLRQNTKEM
+336 KAMLRQNTGKRD
-347 KNSDTMQNIA
+347 NQDTMQNIA
-357 AEALLNIEKLHKAFM
+357 AEALSNIEKLHNAFLA
-372 EEMQGKTGSVVA
+372 EISWKTA
-384 GSEEADDTEQSR
+384 GAEQ
-396 SEAWT
+396 
-401 DNAGQRTG
+401 
-409 KLSADSTAQLLDI
+409 ADSVAQLLDM
-422 LAQCQGVAIDL
+422 LAQCQSVAIDL
-433 GNFIEQMKGEQ
+433 GNFIEQMKGEENL
-444 HPSAKVCVAAL
+444 SAKACVAAL
-455 EKYCEKIFNTYN
+455 EEYCEKIFDVYN
-467 KMSLI
+467 NLPLAV
-472 NERPE
+472 ERE
-477 KNSQIDNGMQAGTA
+477 KEDFQKLCA
-491 QAVWT
+491 
-496 DKIQSESDLYG
+496 
-507 CEALQQAFVQM
+507 ALNQAFVQM

-549 DYYTQQENTE
+549 DYYRQQENTE

-574 EIVAGQDEYDRND
+574 EIVAGQDEYDKND
-587 KRNEYPA
+587 KRGEYPA
-594 YLNVIPWHTVQ
+594 DLNIIAWHTVQ

-656 TENDITDVYG
+656 TENDITDIYG
-666 LKYSLTMPGAMYA
+666 LKYSLTVPGTMYA
-679 DRILIESPA
+679 DKILIESGA
-688 MKALFVNHLTAF
+688 MKELFVNHLTAF

-709 ADKVM
+709 DDKVM

>member
-1 MTKVDLKHFRRT
+1 
-13 VKTDWAKEAE
+13 
-23 QMKEISMDFFRDE
+23 MKEISMDFFRDE

-76 GTMLGT
+76 GTILGT

-91 DDDMDICMKRADYTR
+91 DDDMDICMKREDYTR

-116 KNFRIHDYEH
+116 KDFRIHDYEH

-166 LDYLYKDEQQEKQH
+166 LDYLYKDEQQEKQR

-226 HMGIELYRLAEEQMS
+226 HMGIELYRLAEEQMA
-241 RVPEEQSDRMAQI
+241 RVPKEESDRMAQI

-266 KKYYE
+266 REYYE

-278 EDTTMPVPADYHRI
+278 ENTTMPVPADYHRI

-322 QAVADFKLPEFTFD
+322 QTVADFKLPEFTFD
-336 KVMLRQNTKEM
+336 KAMLRQNTKEM
-347 KNSDTMQNIA
+347 KNPDTMQNIA
-357 AEALLNIEKLHKAFM
+357 AEALSNIEKLHNAFLA
-372 EEMQGKTGSVVA
+372 EISRKTA
-384 GSEEADDTEQSR
+384 GAEQ
-396 SEAWT
+396 
-401 DNAGQRTG
+401 
-409 KLSADSTAQLLDI
+409 ADSVAQLLDM
-422 LAQCQGVAIDL
+422 LAQCQSVAIDL
-433 GNFIEQMKGEQ
+433 GNFIEQMKGEENL
-444 HPSAKVCVAAL
+444 SAKACVAAL
-455 EKYCEKIFNTYN
+455 EEYCEKIFNVYN
-467 KMSLI
+467 NLSLALG
-472 NERPE
+472 RE
-477 KNSQIDNGMQAGTA
+477 KEDFQKLCA
-491 QAVWT
+491 
-496 DKIQSESDLYG
+496 
-507 CEALQQAFVQM
+507 ALNWAFVQM
-518 KQTVENEIIHK
+518 KQTVESEIIYK

-559 VCVIPLPL
+559 ACVIPLPL
-567 FAKNLYG
+567 FTKNLYG

-630 PAYYAKQ
+630 PVYYAKQ

-666 LKYSLTMPGAMYA
+666 LKYSLMMPGAMYA

-803 VQVLKEYRKNKGIEL
+803 VQVLKEYRENKGIEL

>member
-1 MTKVDLKHFRRT
+1 M
-13 VKTDWAKEAE
+13 DWAKEAE

-76 GTMLGT
+76 GTILGT

-91 DDDMDICMKRADYTR
+91 DDDMDICMKREDYTR

-116 KNFRIHDYEH
+116 KDFRIHDYEH

-156 PYIAG
+156 PYIVG

-166 LDYLYKDEQQEKQH
+166 LDYLYKDEQQEKQR

-212 QKYHKTFNRKLDNR
+212 EKYHKTFNRKLDNR
-226 HMGIELYRLAEEQMS
+226 HMGIELYRLAEEQMA
-241 RVPEEQSDRMAQI
+241 RVPKEESDRMAQI

-266 KKYYE
+266 REYYE

-278 EDTTMPVPADYHRI
+278 ENTTMPVPADYHRI

-336 KVMLRQNTKEM
+336 KAMLRQNAGKRD
-347 KNSDTMQNIA
+347 NQDTMQNIA
-357 AEALLNIEKLHKAFM
+357 AEALSNIEKLHNAFLA
-372 EEMQGKTGSVVA
+372 EISWKTA
-384 GSEEADDTEQSR
+384 GAEQ
-396 SEAWT
+396 
-401 DNAGQRTG
+401 
-409 KLSADSTAQLLDI
+409 ADSVAQLLDM
-422 LAQCQGVAIDL
+422 LAQCQSVAIDL
-433 GNFIEQMKGEQ
+433 GNFIEQMKGEENL
-444 HPSAKVCVAAL
+444 SAKACVAAL
-455 EKYCEKIFNTYN
+455 EEYCEKIFDVYN
-467 KMSLI
+467 NLPLAV
-472 NERPE
+472 ERE
-477 KNSQIDNGMQAGTA
+477 KEDFQKLCA
-491 QAVWT
+491 
-496 DKIQSESDLYG
+496 
-507 CEALQQAFVQM
+507 ALNQAFVQM

-549 DYYTQQENTE
+549 DYYRQQENTE

-574 EIVAGQDEYDRND
+574 EIVAGQDEYDKND
-587 KRNEYPA
+587 KRGEYPA
-594 YLNVIPWHTVQ
+594 DLNIIAWHTVQ

-709 ADKVM
+709 DDKVM

>member
-1 MTKVDLKHFRRT
+1 
-13 VKTDWAKEAE
+13 
-23 QMKEISMDFFRDE
+23 MKEISMDFFRDE

-76 GTMLGT
+76 GTILGT

-91 DDDMDICMKRADYTR
+91 DDDMDICMKREDYTR

-116 KNFRIHDYEH
+116 KDFRIHDYEH

-166 LDYLYKDEQQEKQH
+166 LDYLYKDEQQEKQR

-212 QKYHKTFNRKLDNR
+212 QKYHKNFNRKLDNR
-226 HMGIELYRLAEEQMS
+226 HMGIELYRLAEEQMA
-241 RVPEEQSDRMAQI
+241 RVPKQESDRMAQI

-266 KKYYE
+266 REYYE

-278 EDTTMPVPADYHRI
+278 ENTTMPVPADYHRI

-322 QAVADFKLPEFTFD
+322 QAVAVFKLPEFTFD
-336 KVMLRQNTKEM
+336 KAMLRQNTKEM
-347 KNSDTMQNIA
+347 KNPDTMQNIA
-357 AEALLNIEKLHKAFM
+357 AEALLNIEKLHNAFLA
-372 EEMQGKTGSVVA
+372 EISRKTAGAEQADSVV
-384 GSEEADDTEQSR
+384 
-396 SEAWT
+396 
-401 DNAGQRTG
+401 
-409 KLSADSTAQLLDI
+409 QLLDM
-422 LAQCQGVAIDL
+422 LAQCQSVAIDL
-433 GNFIEQMKGEQ
+433 GNFIEQMKGEENL
-444 HPSAKVCVAAL
+444 SAKACVAAL
-455 EKYCEKIFNTYN
+455 EEYCEKIFDVYN
-467 KMSLI
+467 NLPLAVG
-472 NERPE
+472 RE
-477 KNSQIDNGMQAGTA
+477 KEDFQKLCA
-491 QAVWT
+491 
-496 DKIQSESDLYG
+496 
-507 CEALQQAFVQM
+507 ALNQAFVQM

-549 DYYTQQENTE
+549 DYYRQQENTE

-594 YLNVIPWHTVQ
+594 YLNVIPWHAVR
-605 MQSYEFAAIV
+605 MQSYKFAAIV

-656 TENDITDVYG
+656 TENDITDIYG
-666 LKYSLTMPGAMYA
+666 LKYSLTVPGAMYA
-679 DRILIESPA
+679 DKILIESGA
-688 MKALFVNHLTAF
+688 MKELFVNHLTAF
-700 AGEDTKEVW
+700 AGKDTRAVWNEKIETIGAFTGTEDLKENRE
-709 ADKVM
+709 D
-714 TISAFSGESA
+714 GA
-724 QTGQPVQNGQCG
+724 QVDRTGQM
-736 QTPPKKKLLYCIGEN
+736 QTEQKKTLLYCIGEN
-751 EFYENAEMAI
+751 EFFENTAAALD
-761 NKVKERLNVM
+761 KVKERLDVI
-771 TQYPESLK
+771 TQYPDSLK
-779 VAVCLYPYDIAAWDI
+779 AAVCLYPYDIAMWDI
-794 CTGQEKDML
+794 VSEQEKENI
-803 VQVLKEYRKNKGIEL
+803 VRVLKEYQKNKNIEL
-818 LTKNVFDIN
+818 LSENTIDI
-827 GIDDMTAYYGSPS
+827 DRMTAYYGSPS
-840 PLICRFVQQRKPAM
+840 PLICRFVEQHKPAM
-854 VSEEQ
+854 VSESSFE

>member
-1 MTKVDLKHFRRT
+1 M
-13 VKTDWAKEAE
+13 DWAKEAE

-76 GTMLGT
+76 GTILGT

-91 DDDMDICMKRADYTR
+91 DDDMDICMKREDYTR

-116 KNFRIHDYEH
+116 KDFRIHDYEH

-166 LDYLYKDEQQEKQH
+166 LDYLYKDEQQEKQR

-212 QKYHKTFNRKLDNR
+212 EKYHITFNRKLDNR
-226 HMGIELYRLAEEQMS
+226 HMGIELYRLAEEQMA
-241 RVPEEQSDRMAQI
+241 RVPKEESDRMAQI

-266 KKYYE
+266 REYYE

-278 EDTTMPVPADYHRI
+278 ENTTMPVPADYHRI

-322 QAVADFKLPEFTFD
+322 QAVADFKLPEFTFNSA
-336 KVMLRQNTKEM
+336 MLRQNAGKRD
-347 KNSDTMQNIA
+347 NQDTMQNIA
-357 AEALLNIEKLHKAFM
+357 AEALSNIEKLHNAFLAEISRKTADAERTDCM
-372 EEMQGKTGSVVA
+372 E
-384 GSEEADDTEQSR
+384 
-396 SEAWT
+396 
-401 DNAGQRTG
+401 
-409 KLSADSTAQLLDI
+409 QLLDM
-422 LAQCQGVAIDL
+422 LAQCQSVAIDL
-433 GNFIEQMKGEQ
+433 GNFIEQMKGEENL
-444 HPSAKVCVAAL
+444 SAKACVAAL
-455 EKYCEKIFNTYN
+455 EEYCEKIFDVYN
-467 KMSLI
+467 NLPLAV
-472 NERPE
+472 ERE
-477 KNSQIDNGMQAGTA
+477 KEDFQKLCA
-491 QAVWT
+491 
-496 DKIQSESDLYG
+496 
-507 CEALQQAFVQM
+507 ALNQAFVQM

-549 DYYTQQENTE
+549 DYYRQQENTE

-605 MQSYEFAAIV
+605 LQSYEFAAIV

-630 PAYYAKQ
+630 PVYYAKQ

-666 LKYSLTMPGAMYA
+666 LKYSLMMPGAMYA

>member
-1 MTKVDLKHFRRT
+1 M
-13 VKTDWAKEAE
+13 DWAKEAE

-76 GTMLGT
+76 GTILGT

-91 DDDMDICMKRADYTR
+91 DDDMDICMKREDYTR
-106 FKEAAKTELP
+106 FKEAAKIELP
-116 KNFRIHDYEH
+116 KDFRIHDYEH

-166 LDYLYKDEQQEKQH
+166 LDYLYKDEQQEKQR

-212 QKYHKTFNRKLDNR
+212 EKYHKTFNRKLDNR
-226 HMGIELYRLAEEQMS
+226 HMGIELYRLAEEQMA
-241 RVPEEQSDRMAQI
+241 RVPKEESDRMTQI

-266 KKYYE
+266 REYYE

-278 EDTTMPVPADYHRI
+278 ENTTMPVPADYHRI

-336 KVMLRQNTKEM
+336 KAMLRQNAGKRD
-347 KNSDTMQNIA
+347 NQDTMQNIA
-357 AEALLNIEKLHKAFM
+357 AEALSNIEKLHNAFLA
-372 EEMQGKTGSVVA
+372 EISWKTA
-384 GSEEADDTEQSR
+384 GAEQ
-396 SEAWT
+396 
-401 DNAGQRTG
+401 
-409 KLSADSTAQLLDI
+409 ADSVAQLLDM
-422 LAQCQGVAIDL
+422 LAQCQSVAIDL
-433 GNFIEQMKGEQ
+433 GNFIEQMKGEENL
-444 HPSAKVCVAAL
+444 SAKACVAAL
-455 EKYCEKIFNTYN
+455 EEYCEKIFDVYN
-467 KMSLI
+467 NLPLAV
-472 NERPE
+472 ERE
-477 KNSQIDNGMQAGTA
+477 KEDFQKLCA
-491 QAVWT
+491 
-496 DKIQSESDLYG
+496 
-507 CEALQQAFVQM
+507 ALNQAFVQM

-549 DYYTQQENTE
+549 DYYRQQENTE

-574 EIVAGQDEYDRND
+574 EIVAGQDEYD
-587 KRNEYPA
+587 KRGEYPA
-594 YLNVIPWHTVQ
+594 DLNIIAWHTVQ

-709 ADKVM
+709 DDKVM

>member
-1 MTKVDLKHFRRT
+1 
-13 VKTDWAKEAE
+13 
-23 QMKEISMDFFRDE
+23 MKEISMDFFRDE

-76 GTMLGT
+76 GTILGT

-91 DDDMDICMKRADYTR
+91 DDDMDICMKREDYTR

-116 KNFRIHDYEH
+116 KDFRIYDYEH

-166 LDYLYKDEQQEKQH
+166 LDYLYKDEQQEKQR
-180 CEEVKHIIAVADS
+180 CEEVKYIIAVADS

-212 QKYHKTFNRKLDNR
+212 EKYHKTFNRKLDNR
-226 HMGIELYRLAEEQMS
+226 HIGIELYRLAEEQMA
-241 RVPEEQSDRMAQI
+241 RVPKEESDRMAQI

-266 KKYYE
+266 REYYE

-278 EDTTMPVPADYHRI
+278 ENTTMPVPADYHRI

-336 KVMLRQNTKEM
+336 KAMLRQNAGKRD
-347 KNSDTMQNIA
+347 NQDTMQNIA
-357 AEALLNIEKLHKAFM
+357 AEALSNIEKLHNAFLA
-372 EEMQGKTGSVVA
+372 EISRKTA
-384 GSEEADDTEQSR
+384 GAEQ
-396 SEAWT
+396 
-401 DNAGQRTG
+401 
-409 KLSADSTAQLLDI
+409 ADSVAQLLDM
-422 LAQCQGVAIDL
+422 LAQCQSVAIDL
-433 GNFIEQMKGEQ
+433 GNFIEQMKGEENL
-444 HPSAKVCVAAL
+444 SAKACVAAL
-455 EKYCEKIFNTYN
+455 EEYCEKIFNVYN
-467 KMSLI
+467 NLSLVLG
-472 NERPE
+472 RE
-477 KNSQIDNGMQAGTA
+477 KEDFQKLCA
-491 QAVWT
+491 
-496 DKIQSESDLYG
+496 
-507 CEALQQAFVQM
+507 ALNRAFVQM
-518 KQTVENEIIHK
+518 KQTVESEIIYK

-559 VCVIPLPL
+559 ACVIPLPL
-567 FAKNLYG
+567 FTKNLYG
-574 EIVAGQDEYDRND
+574 GIVAGQDEYDKND
-587 KRNEYPA
+587 KRGEYPA
-594 YLNVIPWHTVQ
+594 DLNIIAWHTVQ

>member
-1 MTKVDLKHFRRT
+1 
-13 VKTDWAKEAE
+13 
-23 QMKEISMDFFRDE
+23 MKEISMDFFRDE

-76 GTMLGT
+76 GTILGT

-91 DDDMDICMKRADYTR
+91 DDDMDICMKREDYTR

-116 KNFRIHDYEH
+116 KDFRIHDYEH

-166 LDYLYKDEQQEKQH
+166 LDYLYKDEQQEKQR

-226 HMGIELYRLAEEQMS
+226 HMGIELYRLAEEQMA
-241 RVPEEQSDRMAQI
+241 RVPKEESDRMAQI

-266 KKYYE
+266 REYYE

-278 EDTTMPVPADYHRI
+278 ENTTMPVPADYHRI

-322 QAVADFKLPEFTFD
+322 QTVADFKLPEFTFD
-336 KVMLRQNTKEM
+336 KAMLRQNAGKRD
-347 KNSDTMQNIA
+347 NQDTMQNIA
-357 AEALLNIEKLHKAFM
+357 AEALSNIEKLHNAFLA
-372 EEMQGKTGSVVA
+372 EISRKTA
-384 GSEEADDTEQSR
+384 GAEQ
-396 SEAWT
+396 
-401 DNAGQRTG
+401 
-409 KLSADSTAQLLDI
+409 ADSVAQLLDM
-422 LAQCQGVAIDL
+422 LAQCQSVAIDL
-433 GNFIEQMKGEQ
+433 GNFIEQMKGEENL
-444 HPSAKVCVAAL
+444 SAKACVAAL
-455 EKYCEKIFNTYN
+455 EEYCEKIFNVYN
-467 KMSLI
+467 NLSLALG
-472 NERPE
+472 RE
-477 KNSQIDNGMQAGTA
+477 KEDFQKLCA
-491 QAVWT
+491 
-496 DKIQSESDLYG
+496 
-507 CEALQQAFVQM
+507 ALNWAFVQM
-518 KQTVENEIIHK
+518 KQTVESEIIYK

-559 VCVIPLPL
+559 ACVIPLPL
-567 FAKNLYG
+567 FTKNLYG
-574 EIVAGQDEYDRND
+574 EIVAGLDEYDRND

-630 PAYYAKQ
+630 PVYYAKQ

-666 LKYSLTMPGAMYA
+666 LKYSLMMPGAMYA

-803 VQVLKEYRKNKGIEL
+803 VQVLKEYRENKGIEL

>member
-1 MTKVDLKHFRRT
+1 
-13 VKTDWAKEAE
+13 
-23 QMKEISMDFFRDE
+23 MKEISMDFFRDE

-76 GTMLGT
+76 GTILGT

-91 DDDMDICMKRADYTR
+91 DDDMDICMKREDYTR

-116 KNFRIHDYEH
+116 KDFRIHDYEH

-166 LDYLYKDEQQEKQH
+166 LDYLYKDEQQEKQR

-212 QKYHKTFNRKLDNR
+212 EKYHKTYNRKLDNR
-226 HMGIELYRLAEEQMS
+226 HMGIELYRLAEEQMA
-241 RVPEEQSDRMAQI
+241 RVPKEESDRMAQI

-266 KKYYE
+266 REYYE

-278 EDTTMPVPADYHRI
+278 ENTTMPVPADYHRI

-299 YFKIHKVWSGHDY
+299 YFKIHKAWSGHDY

-322 QAVADFKLPEFTFD
+322 QVVADFKLPEFTFD
-336 KVMLRQNTKEM
+336 KAMLRQNTGKRD
-347 KNSDTMQNIA
+347 NQDTMQNIA
-357 AEALLNIEKLHKAFM
+357 AEALSNIEKLHNAFLA
-372 EEMQGKTGSVVA
+372 EISWKTA
-384 GSEEADDTEQSR
+384 GAEQ
-396 SEAWT
+396 
-401 DNAGQRTG
+401 
-409 KLSADSTAQLLDI
+409 ADSVAQLLDM
-422 LAQCQGVAIDL
+422 LAQCQSVAIDL
-433 GNFIEQMKGEQ
+433 GNFIEQMKGEENL
-444 HPSAKVCVAAL
+444 SAKACVAAL
-455 EKYCEKIFNTYN
+455 EEYCEKIFDVYN
-467 KMSLI
+467 NLPLAV
-472 NERPE
+472 ERE
-477 KNSQIDNGMQAGTA
+477 KEDFQKLCA
-491 QAVWT
+491 
-496 DKIQSESDLYG
+496 
-507 CEALQQAFVQM
+507 ALNQAFVQM

-549 DYYTQQENTE
+549 DYYRQQENTE

-574 EIVAGQDEYDRND
+574 EIVAGQDEYDKND
-587 KRNEYPA
+587 KRGEYPA
-594 YLNVIPWHTVQ
+594 DLNIIAWHTVQ

-666 LKYSLTMPGAMYA
+666 LKYSLMMPGAMYA
-679 DRILIESPA
+679 DRILIESSA

-700 AGEDTKEVW
+700 AGEDTKDVW

-724 QTGQPVQNGQCG
+724 QTGQPVQNGQCS

-794 CTGQEKDML
+794 CAGQEKDML
-803 VQVLKEYRKNKGIEL
+803 VQVLKEYQKNKGIEL

-840 PLICRFVQQRKPAM
+840 PLICRFVQQHKPAM
-854 VSEEQ
+854 VSEE

>member
-1 MTKVDLKHFRRT
+1 M
-13 VKTDWAKEAE
+13 DWAKEAE

-76 GTMLGT
+76 GTILGT

-91 DDDMDICMKRADYTR
+91 DDDMDICMKREDYTR

-116 KNFRIHDYEH
+116 ESFCIHDYEH

-135 RVANSVHI
+135 RVVNNKHI
-143 NFEPEHMK
+143 CFEPEHMK

-156 PYIAG
+156 PYLAG

-166 LDYLYKDEQQEKQH
+166 LDYLYKDEQQEKQR

-193 IIAGE
+193 IIAGQ

-212 QKYHKTFNRKLDNR
+212 EKYHKTFNRKLDNR
-226 HMGIELYRLAEEQMS
+226 HMGIELYRLAEEQMA
-241 RVPEEQSDRMAQI
+241 RVPKEESDRMAQI

-266 KKYYE
+266 REYYE

-278 EDTTMPVPADYHRI
+278 ENTTMPVPADYHRI

-336 KVMLRQNTKEM
+336 KAMLRQNTKEM

-357 AEALLNIEKLHKAFM
+357 AEALLNIEKLHNAFLA
-372 EEMQGKTGSVVA
+372 EISRKTAGAEQADSVV
-384 GSEEADDTEQSR
+384 
-396 SEAWT
+396 
-401 DNAGQRTG
+401 
-409 KLSADSTAQLLDI
+409 QLLDM
-422 LAQCQGVAIDL
+422 LAQCQSVAIDL
-433 GNFIEQMKGEQ
+433 GNFIEQMKGEENL
-444 HPSAKVCVAAL
+444 SAKACVAAL
-455 EKYCEKIFNTYN
+455 EEYCEKIFDVYN
-467 KMSLI
+467 NLPLAVG
-472 NERPE
+472 RE
-477 KNSQIDNGMQAGTA
+477 KEDFQKLCA
-491 QAVWT
+491 
-496 DKIQSESDLYG
+496 
-507 CEALQQAFVQM
+507 ALNQAFVQM

-549 DYYTQQENTE
+549 DYYRQQENTE

-574 EIVAGQDEYDRND
+574 EIVAGQDEYD
-587 KRNEYPA
+587 KRGEYPA
-594 YLNVIPWHTVQ
+594 DLNIIAWHTVQ

>member
-1 MTKVDLKHFRRT
+1 M
-13 VKTDWAKEAE
+13 DWAKEAE

-76 GTMLGT
+76 GTILGT

-91 DDDMDICMKRADYTR
+91 DDDMDICMKREDYTR

-116 KNFRIHDYEH
+116 ESFCIHDYEH

-135 RVANSVHI
+135 RVVNNKHI
-143 NFEPEHMK
+143 CFEPEHMK

-156 PYIAG
+156 PYLAG

-166 LDYLYKDEQQEKQH
+166 LDYLYKDEQQEKQR

-193 IIAGE
+193 IIAGQ

-212 QKYHKTFNRKLDNR
+212 EKYHKTFNRKLDNR
-226 HMGIELYRLAEEQMS
+226 HMGIELYRLAEEQMA
-241 RVPEEQSDRMAQI
+241 RVPKEESDRMAQI

-266 KKYYE
+266 REYYE

-278 EDTTMPVPADYHRI
+278 ENTTMPVPADYHRI

-336 KVMLRQNTKEM
+336 KAMLRQNTKEM

-357 AEALLNIEKLHKAFM
+357 AEALLNIEKLHNAFLA
-372 EEMQGKTGSVVA
+372 EISRKTAGAEQADSVV
-384 GSEEADDTEQSR
+384 
-396 SEAWT
+396 
-401 DNAGQRTG
+401 
-409 KLSADSTAQLLDI
+409 QLLDM
-422 LAQCQGVAIDL
+422 LAQCQSVAIDL
-433 GNFIEQMKGEQ
+433 GNFIEQMKGEENL
-444 HPSAKVCVAAL
+444 SAKACVAAL
-455 EKYCEKIFNTYN
+455 EEYCEKIFDVYN
-467 KMSLI
+467 NLPLAVG
-472 NERPE
+472 RE
-477 KNSQIDNGMQAGTA
+477 KEDFQKLCA
-491 QAVWT
+491 
-496 DKIQSESDLYG
+496 
-507 CEALQQAFVQM
+507 ALNQAFVQM
-518 KQTVENEIIHK
+518 KQMVESEIIYK

-559 VCVIPLPL
+559 ACVIPLPL
-567 FAKNLYG
+567 FTKNLYG

-630 PAYYAKQ
+630 PVYYAKQ

-666 LKYSLTMPGAMYA
+666 LKYSLMMPGAMYA

>member
-1 MTKVDLKHFRRT
+1 
-13 VKTDWAKEAE
+13 
-23 QMKEISMDFFRDE
+23 MKEISMDFFRDE

-76 GTMLGT
+76 GTILGT

-91 DDDMDICMKRADYTR
+91 DDDMDICMKREDYTR
-106 FKEAAKTELP
+106 FKEAVKTELP
-116 KNFRIHDYEH
+116 KDFRIHDYEH

-166 LDYLYKDEQQEKQH
+166 LDYLYKDEQQEKQR

-212 QKYHKTFNRKLDNR
+212 EKYHKTFNRKLDNR
-226 HMGIELYRLAEEQMS
+226 HMGIELYRLAEEQMA
-241 RVPEEQSDRMAQI
+241 RVPKEESDRMAQI

-278 EDTTMPVPADYHRI
+278 ENTTMPVPADYHRI

-322 QAVADFKLPEFTFD
+322 QAVAVFKLPEFTFD
-336 KVMLRQNTKEM
+336 KAMLRQNAGKRD
-347 KNSDTMQNIA
+347 NQDTMQNIA
-357 AEALLNIEKLHKAFM
+357 TEALSNIEKLHNAFLA
-372 EEMQGKTGSVVA
+372 EISRKTA
-384 GSEEADDTEQSR
+384 GAEQ
-396 SEAWT
+396 
-401 DNAGQRTG
+401 
-409 KLSADSTAQLLDI
+409 ADSVAQLLDM
-422 LAQCQGVAIDL
+422 LAQCQSVAIDL
-433 GNFIEQMKGEQ
+433 GNFIEQMKGEENL
-444 HPSAKVCVAAL
+444 SAKACVAAL
-455 EKYCEKIFNTYN
+455 EEYCEKIFDVYN
-467 KMSLI
+467 NLPLAV
-472 NERPE
+472 ERE
-477 KNSQIDNGMQAGTA
+477 KEDFQKLCA
-491 QAVWT
+491 
-496 DKIQSESDLYG
+496 
-507 CEALQQAFVQM
+507 ALNQAFVQM

-549 DYYTQQENTE
+549 DYYRQQENTE

-574 EIVAGQDEYDRND
+574 EIVAGQDEYDKND
-587 KRNEYPA
+587 KRGEYPA
-594 YLNVIPWHTVQ
+594 DLNIIAWHTVQ

-630 PAYYAKQ
+630 TAYYAKQ

-666 LKYSLTMPGAMYA
+666 LKYSLMMPGAMYA

-709 ADKVM
+709 TDKVM
-714 TISAFSGESA
+714 TIAAFSGESA

-803 VQVLKEYRKNKGIEL
+803 VQVLKEYQKNKEIEL

>member
-1 MTKVDLKHFRRT
+1 
-13 VKTDWAKEAE
+13 
-23 QMKEISMDFFRDE
+23 MKEISMDFFRDE

-76 GTMLGT
+76 GTILGT

-91 DDDMDICMKRADYTR
+91 DDDMDICMKREDYTR

-116 KNFRIHDYEH
+116 KDFRIHDYEH

-166 LDYLYKDEQQEKQH
+166 LDYLYKDEQQEKQR

-212 QKYHKTFNRKLDNR
+212 EKYHKTFNRKLDNR
-226 HMGIELYRLAEEQMS
+226 HMGIELYRLAEEQMA
-241 RVPEEQSDRMAQI
+241 RVPKEESDRMAQI

-266 KKYYE
+266 REYYE

-278 EDTTMPVPADYHRI
+278 ENTTMPVPADYHRI

-336 KVMLRQNTKEM
+336 KAMLRQNTKEM
-347 KNSDTMQNIA
+347 KNPDTMQNIA
-357 AEALLNIEKLHKAFM
+357 AEALSNIEKLHNAFLA
-372 EEMQGKTGSVVA
+372 EISRKTA
-384 GSEEADDTEQSR
+384 GAEQ
-396 SEAWT
+396 
-401 DNAGQRTG
+401 
-409 KLSADSTAQLLDI
+409 ADSVAQLLDM
-422 LAQCQGVAIDL
+422 LAQCQSVAIDL
-433 GNFIEQMKGEQ
+433 GNFIEQMKGEENL
-444 HPSAKVCVAAL
+444 SAKACVAAL
-455 EKYCEKIFNTYN
+455 EEYCEKIFDVYN
-467 KMSLI
+467 NLPLAV
-472 NERPE
+472 ERE
-477 KNSQIDNGMQAGTA
+477 KEDFQKLCA
-491 QAVWT
+491 
-496 DKIQSESDLYG
+496 
-507 CEALQQAFVQM
+507 ALNQAFVQM
-518 KQTVENEIIHK
+518 KQTVENEIIYK

-549 DYYTQQENTE
+549 DYYRQQENTE
-559 VCVIPLPL
+559 ACVIPLPL
-567 FAKNLYG
+567 FTKNLYG
-574 EIVAGQDEYDRND
+574 GIVAGQDEYDRND

>member
-1 MTKVDLKHFRRT
+1 
-13 VKTDWAKEAE
+13 
-23 QMKEISMDFFRDE
+23 MKEISMDFFRDE

-76 GTMLGT
+76 GTILGT

-91 DDDMDICMKRADYTR
+91 DDDMDICMKREDYTR
-106 FKEAAKTELP
+106 FKEAVKIELP
-116 KNFRIHDYEH
+116 KDFRIHDYEH

-166 LDYLYKDEQQEKQH
+166 LDYLYKDEQQEKQR

-212 QKYHKTFNRKLDNR
+212 EKYHKTFNRKLDNR
-226 HMGIELYRLAEEQMS
+226 HMGIELYRLAEEQMA
-241 RVPEEQSDRMAQI
+241 RVPKEESDRMAQI

-278 EDTTMPVPADYHRI
+278 ENTTMPVPADYHRI

-322 QAVADFKLPEFTFD
+322 QAVAVFKLPEFTFD
-336 KVMLRQNTKEM
+336 KAMLRQNAGKRD
-347 KNSDTMQNIA
+347 NQDTMQNIA
-357 AEALLNIEKLHKAFM
+357 TEALSNIEKLHNAFLA
-372 EEMQGKTGSVVA
+372 EISRKTA
-384 GSEEADDTEQSR
+384 GAEQ
-396 SEAWT
+396 
-401 DNAGQRTG
+401 
-409 KLSADSTAQLLDI
+409 ADSVAQLLDM
-422 LAQCQGVAIDL
+422 LAQCQSVAIDL
-433 GNFIEQMKGEQ
+433 GNFIEQMKGEENL
-444 HPSAKVCVAAL
+444 SAKACVAAL
-455 EKYCEKIFNTYN
+455 EEYCEKIFDVYN
-467 KMSLI
+467 NLPLAV
-472 NERPE
+472 ERE
-477 KNSQIDNGMQAGTA
+477 KEDFQKLCA
-491 QAVWT
+491 
-496 DKIQSESDLYG
+496 
-507 CEALQQAFVQM
+507 ALNQAFVQM

-549 DYYTQQENTE
+549 DYYRQQENTE

-574 EIVAGQDEYDRND
+574 EIVAGQDEYDKND
-587 KRNEYPA
+587 KRGEYPA
-594 YLNVIPWHTVQ
+594 DLNIIAWHTVQ

-630 PAYYAKQ
+630 TAYYAKQ

-666 LKYSLTMPGAMYA
+666 LKYSLMMPGAMYA

-709 ADKVM
+709 TDKVM
-714 TISAFSGESA
+714 TIAAFSGESA

-803 VQVLKEYRKNKGIEL
+803 VQVLKEYQKNKEIEL

>member
-1 MTKVDLKHFRRT
+1 
-13 VKTDWAKEAE
+13 
-23 QMKEISMDFFRDE
+23 MKEISMDFFRDE

-76 GTMLGT
+76 GTILGT

-91 DDDMDICMKRADYTR
+91 DDDMDICMKREDYTR

-116 KNFRIHDYEH
+116 KDFRIHDYEH

-166 LDYLYKDEQQEKQH
+166 LDYLYKDEQQEKQR

-212 QKYHKTFNRKLDNR
+212 EKYHKTYNRKLDNR
-226 HMGIELYRLAEEQMS
+226 HMGIELYRLAEEQMA
-241 RVPEEQSDRMAQI
+241 RVPKEESDRMAQI

-266 KKYYE
+266 REYYE

-278 EDTTMPVPADYHRI
+278 ENTTMPVPADYHRI

-299 YFKIHKVWSGHDY
+299 YFKIHKAWSGHDY

-322 QAVADFKLPEFTFD
+322 QVVADFKLPEFTFD
-336 KVMLRQNTKEM
+336 KAMLRQNAGKRD
-347 KNSDTMQNIA
+347 NQDTMQNIA
-357 AEALLNIEKLHKAFM
+357 AEALLNIEKLHNAFLA
-372 EEMQGKTGSVVA
+372 EIPWKTA
-384 GSEEADDTEQSR
+384 GAEQ
-396 SEAWT
+396 
-401 DNAGQRTG
+401 
-409 KLSADSTAQLLDI
+409 ADSVAQLLDM
-422 LAQCQGVAIDL
+422 LAQCQSVVIDL
-433 GNFIEQMKGEQ
+433 GNFIEQMKGEENL
-444 HPSAKVCVAAL
+444 SAKACVAAL
-455 EKYCEKIFNTYN
+455 EEYCEKIFDVYN
-467 KMSLI
+467 NVSLAV
-472 NERPE
+472 ERE
-477 KNSQIDNGMQAGTA
+477 KEDFQKLCA
-491 QAVWT
+491 
-496 DKIQSESDLYG
+496 
-507 CEALQQAFVQM
+507 ALNRAFVQM

-549 DYYTQQENTE
+549 DYYRQQENTE

-574 EIVAGQDEYDRND
+574 EIVAGQDEYDKND
-587 KRNEYPA
+587 KRGEYPA
-594 YLNVIPWHTVQ
+594 DLNIIAWHTVQ

-656 TENDITDVYG
+656 TENDITDIYG
-666 LKYSLTMPGAMYA
+666 LKYSLTVPGTMYA
-679 DRILIESPA
+679 DKILIESGA
-688 MKALFVNHLTAF
+688 MKELFVNHLTAF

-709 ADKVM
+709 DDKVM

-724 QTGQPVQNGQCG
+724 QIGQPVQNGQCG

>member
-1 MTKVDLKHFRRT
+1 MAKVDLKHFRRT

-56 VLDVIETICRKH
+56 VLDVIDTICRKH
-68 DITYFADW
+68 GITYFADW
-76 GTMLGT
+76 GTILGT

-91 DDDMDICMKRADYTR
+91 DDDMDICMKREDYTR

-116 KNFRIHDYEH
+116 ESFCIHDYEH

-135 RVANSVHI
+135 RVVNNKHI
-143 NFEPEHMK
+143 CFEPEHMK

-156 PYIAG
+156 PYLAG

-166 LDYLYKDEQQEKQH
+166 LDYLYKDEQQEKQR
-180 CEEVKHIIAVADS
+180 CEEVKHIIAVADG

-212 QKYHKTFNRKLDNR
+212 EKYHKTFNRKLDNR
-226 HMGIELYRLAEEQMS
+226 HMGIELYRLAEEQMA
-241 RVPEEQSDRMAQI
+241 RVPKEESDRMAQI

-266 KKYYE
+266 REYYE

-278 EDTTMPVPADYHRI
+278 ENTTMPVPADYHRI

-336 KVMLRQNTKEM
+336 KAMLRQNAGKRD
-347 KNSDTMQNIA
+347 NQDTMQNIA
-357 AEALLNIEKLHKAFM
+357 AEALLNIEKLHNAFLA
-372 EEMQGKTGSVVA
+372 EIPWKTA
-384 GSEEADDTEQSR
+384 GAEQ
-396 SEAWT
+396 
-401 DNAGQRTG
+401 
-409 KLSADSTAQLLDI
+409 ADSVAQLLDM
-422 LAQCQGVAIDL
+422 LAQCQSVIIDL
-433 GNFIEQMKGEQ
+433 GNFIEQMKGEENL
-444 HPSAKVCVAAL
+444 SAKACVAAL
-455 EKYCEKIFNTYN
+455 EEYCEKIFDVYN
-467 KMSLI
+467 NVSLAV
-472 NERPE
+472 ERE
-477 KNSQIDNGMQAGTA
+477 KEDFQKLCA
-491 QAVWT
+491 
-496 DKIQSESDLYG
+496 
-507 CEALQQAFVQM
+507 ALNRAFVQM

-549 DYYTQQENTE
+549 DYYRQQENTE

-574 EIVAGQDEYDRND
+574 EIVAGQDEYDKND
-587 KRNEYPA
+587 KRGEYPA
-594 YLNVIPWHTVQ
+594 DLNIIAWHTVQ

-656 TENDITDVYG
+656 TENDITDIYG
-666 LKYSLTMPGAMYA
+666 LKYSLTVPGTMYA
-679 DRILIESPA
+679 DKILIESGA
-688 MKALFVNHLTAF
+688 MKELFVNHLTAF

-709 ADKVM
+709 TDKVM
-714 TISAFSGESA
+714 TIAAFLGESA
-724 QTGQPVQNGQCG
+724 QPGQPVQNGQCG
-736 QTPPKKKLLYCIGEN
+736 HTPPKKKLLYCIGEN
-751 EFYENAEMAI
+751 EFYENADMAI